1 MHSVA
6 SCHFT
11 KEQLD
16 QTPRAHADDACVVE
30 AAAEPVASVVDV
42 CTLSLAEDPVVVPV
56 VDLCTLLLVEDP
68 VVVPRRLVR
77 LLVSVPV
84 PVLGINEERPLVP
97 VPVPEINEERPLVPV
112 PVPEVNEERP
122 LMMEDMSVRDERPP
136 PLRSELRPLLEVSEV
151 ELATSWRSTRAPKSK
166 RSPLNPSGWRNRDP
180 TRSPSEAACVRVRLA
195 HSEQP

>member
-97 VPVPEINEERPLVPV
+97 VPVPE
-112 PVPEVNEERP
+112 VNEERP

>member
-6 SCHFT
+6 SFHFT

-84 PVLGINEERPLVP
+84 PVLGINEERPL
-97 VPVPEINEERPLVPV
+97 
-112 PVPEVNEERP
+112 
-122 LMMEDMSVRDERPP
+122 MMEDMSVRDERPP

-151 ELATSWRSTRAPKSK
+151 ELGNKLEIDESAEV
-166 RSPLNPSGWRNRDP
+166 
-180 TRSPSEAACVRVRLA
+180 EALAVEPVRVEKSRPD
-195 HSEQP
+195 S